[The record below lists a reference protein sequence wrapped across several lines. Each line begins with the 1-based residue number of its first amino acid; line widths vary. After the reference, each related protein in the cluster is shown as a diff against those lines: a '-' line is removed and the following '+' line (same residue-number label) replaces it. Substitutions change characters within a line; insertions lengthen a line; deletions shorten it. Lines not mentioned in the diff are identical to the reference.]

1 MQKNHVLMCK
11 NAYFELV
18 TNGTVIWCEHF
29 LDEAQEPPGSQMLG
43 IFGWIKILAI
53 YN

>member
-1 MQKNHVLMCK
+1 MQKNSCFNVQ

-18 TNGTVIWCEHF
+18 TNGTVISCEHF
-29 LDEAQEPPGSQMLG
+29 LDEAQEPPGSQISG
-43 IFGWIKILAI
+43 IFGWITI